1 MDIWKDAQ
9 CHWSS
14 EKFILEAQ
22 WDNPS
27 HLSEWLSLINQLLG
41 RLQIGVAIMENSMEI
56 PEKKWKYSLWPTTP
70 FMSTYL
76 NKPKT
81 LIQKNICIPM
91 FVALLFTLA
100 KIWKLPRYP
109 SVDDWIKKWYIYA
122 MEYNLAIK
130 NNEILPF
137 VTAWID
143 LEGIIPSE
151 VSQTEKEKYNI
162 DFTYM

>member
-1 MDIWKDAQ
+1 
-9 CHWSS
+9 
-14 EKFILEAQ
+14 
-22 WDNPS
+22 
-27 HLSEWLSLINQLLG
+27 
-41 RLQIGVAIMENSMEI
+41 
-56 PEKKWKYSLWPTTP
+56 
-70 FMSTYL
+70 
-76 NKPKT
+76 
-81 LIQKNICIPM
+81 
-91 FVALLFTLA
+91 
-100 KIWKLPRYP
+100 
-109 SVDDWIKKWYIYA
+109 